1 MRFAVWMRKN
11 LFDGWWNTLLTLSV
25 GGLLIAFLRSVSIW
39 AFTEARWFVIPNN
52 FRLLMVGPYPPEE
65 VWRLWVAL
73 TITTGLMGLS
83 FGVFA
88 RRWGPALSRA
98 LALALLVWGLAWPV
112 VMPGTR
118 LWLFL
123 ALAAFF
129 AAYPLGARLSGLR
142 KFLPV
147 MWLLAFLLALDVAS
161 GVPMNRWGGFFL
173 TMVVTVSTVV
183 IAFPL
188 GLILALGRTSKMPV
202 ISLLSTLYI
211 ELIRGVPLVTVLFL
225 AWIMVPLFVPENLR
239 VPQMIRAIAGFA
251 LFAAAYLAEYVR
263 GGLQGVPKGQW
274 EAAWAVGLSGYQ
286 TVTYII
292 LPQAIRSVIPALIG
306 QAIAIFKDTSL
317 LVIIGLFD
325 LLSMAQVALS
335 NPKYLGLER
344 EVYLFLMLVYFI
356 GAAVLSYASR
366 RVEKAM
372 GLGSR

>member
-1 MRFAVWMRKN
+1 MRFVAWMRKN

-39 AFTEARWFVIPNN
+39 AFTEARWYVIPNN

-83 FGVFA
+83 FGVFV
-88 RRWGPALSRA
+88 RWWGPALSRA
-98 LALALLVWGLAWPV
+98 LALALLIWVLAWPV

-123 ALAAFF
+123 ALVTFF
-129 AAYPLGARLSGLR
+129 AAYPLGTRLAGLR